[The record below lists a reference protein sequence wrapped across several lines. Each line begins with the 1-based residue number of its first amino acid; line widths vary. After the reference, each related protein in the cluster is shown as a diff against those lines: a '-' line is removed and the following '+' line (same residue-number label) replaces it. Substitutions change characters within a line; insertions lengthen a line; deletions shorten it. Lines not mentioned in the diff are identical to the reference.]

1 MCLVKF
7 NHQGLKSTHNYG
19 VYPTLYAL
27 FFPLIIVIDAFNG
40 LIPSFSCLAHQ
51 FKNSSQTW
59 FCSVLTVF
67 LIKEND
73 GNCLAIAR
81 DQNLGSLFI
90 LLDQAHMNEWNR
102 NWLSLKILPC
112 LWTCQ
117 PIDQGL
123 YIWTH
128 YSF

>member
-1 MCLVKF
+1 MILNRKKK
-7 NHQGLKSTHNYG
+7 KSVNETKNEKKIGEKMVVVRQRY
-19 VYPTLYAL
+19 YLL
-27 FFPLIIVIDAFNG
+27 LNG
-40 LIPSFSCLAHQ
+40 NENPKWEFSFSCLAHQ
-51 FKNSSQTW
+51 FKNSSHNW
-59 FCSVLTVF
+59 FCSVF

-102 NWLSLKILPC
+102 NWLSLKILPS